1 MTFTPVRAGIVAAAF
16 VFVAWVG
23 GYVYGRRSAPSRVEE
38 RTVYRDREIAT
49 KAEATM
55 LDQRG
60 EAESAG
66 KVVIRTRVVKRAD
79 GSTVATGLRIVER
92 NERSSQATSA
102 SAVRTEVVYKDR
114 IVERERVVEATAP
127 PPWRISA
134 IGGIGLD
141 GRRVWGGEAA
151 RSFGSIEVGAWANT
165 DKVAGL
171 MIGVRW

>member
-79 GSTVATGLRIVER
+79 GSTVATGLRIVDR
-92 NERSSQATSA
+92 KS
-102 SAVRTEVVYKDR
+102 VV
-114 IVERERVVEATAP
+114 
-127 PPWRISA
+127 
-134 IGGIGLD
+134 
-141 GRRVWGGEAA
+141 
-151 RSFGSIEVGAWANT
+151 
-165 DKVAGL
+165 
-171 MIGVRW
+171 